1 MAARGRPVSL
11 VITRDLNRL
20 QQKQLMQADT
30 GEIVEATR
38 PDLFEKMKVRDG
50 IITEA
55 TKQIQNIRI

>member
-1 MAARGRPVSL
+1 MATLGTPVSL

-30 GEIVEATR
+30 GKIVDATR

-50 IITEA
+50 IFAEA